1 MEFFKT
7 VHELITDAQLCF
19 IKTKEGKSNPLDVS
33 HTAHTLFWLG
43 SIQVYLF
50 LLLSDY
56 NHANSYDSEQ

>member
-33 HTAHTLFWLG
+33 HTAHTLF
-43 SIQVYLF
+43 
-50 LLLSDY
+50 
-56 NHANSYDSEQ
+56 